1 MYHYDYVTKKEA
13 APYKKDLI
21 DLIHEVQIE
30 VSDGYGFTFQ
40 PTFIGSSS
48 RNMITYDPGTNV
60 GFDFDVDLE
69 VNAAEDEYSAKE
81 IRNAL
86 RRALE
91 KCRRQY
97 GYNRCEDS
105 TRVITLKVID
115 CRRSKIQHSCD
126 FAIVR
131 NCKHGKEYIHYN
143 KACWNDYTWE
153 DQGQPYKG
161 IEMRVDWLKRHGC
174 WMQVRE
180 AYLDKK
186 NSNMDM
192 NKRSRALYAETINE
206 CYDREKKRR
215 QHR

>member
-1 MYHYDYVTKKEA
+1 
-13 APYKKDLI
+13 
-21 DLIHEVQIE
+21 
-30 VSDGYGFTFQ
+30 
-40 PTFIGSSS
+40 
-48 RNMITYDPGTNV
+48 MITYDPGTNV
-60 GFDFDVDLE
+60 GFDFDVDIE

-86 RRALE
+86 LMALK
-91 KCRRQY
+91 KCGMQY
-97 GYNRCEDS
+97 GYNKCEDS

-115 CRRSKIQHSCD
+115 WRRSRIQYSCD

-131 NCKHGKEYIHYN
+131 NGKYGKEYIRFN
-143 KACWNDYTWE
+143 KNQRSYTWE
-153 DQGQPYKG
+153 AQKQSCKKL
-161 IEMRVDWLKRHGC
+161 EERVDWLREHGC

-180 AYLDKK
+180 VYLEKK

-206 CYDREKKRR
+206 CYNRQKKRR

>member
-86 RRALE
+86 RWALE
-91 KCRRQY
+91 KCRRRY
-97 GYNRCEDS
+97 GYNKCEDS

-115 CRRSKIQHSCD
+115 YWRSKIQYSCD
-126 FAIVR
+126 LAIVR
-131 NCKHGKEYIHYN
+131 NGKIGKEYIRFN
-143 KACWNDYTWE
+143 KNQRSYTWAE
-153 DQGQPYKG
+153 QGQPYKKL
-161 IEMRVDWLKRHGC
+161 EARADWLKKHGC

-180 AYLDKK
+180 VYLEKK

-192 NKRSRALYAETINE
+192 NKRSRALCAETINE
-206 CYDREKKRR
+206 CYDREKRRR